1 MLQATA
7 GGEHLAKAFNKM
19 LRNGSGLQCSCATS
33 TLDKV
38 QRRLVVADKTKKF
51 ESSLFGQLPNAGS
64 WISYSLYLYQTNAK
78 GFPGPIC
85 RQACSTST
93 IHSSSRPE
101 VLKYLPIMVVPPTPG
116 GVHRAKE
123 KVYLNG
129 LIEEDI
135 SGMVR
140 HRHGGTMT
148 AGK

>member
-19 LRNGSGLQCSCATS
+19 LRAV
-33 TLDKV
+33 V
-38 QRRLVVADKTKKF
+38 QHPRLTRCKDALRWLTRQRN
-51 ESSLFGQLPNAGS
+51 SSFPCLVNCLPNAGS
-64 WISYSLYLYQTNAK
+64 WISYSLYLSNQCQRI
-78 GFPGPIC
+78 PGPIC

-93 IHSSSRPE
+93 IHSSSCSE
-101 VLKYLPIMVVPPTPG
+101 VLKYLPIMVVPPKPG

-148 AGK
+148 VGK